1 MSAELVPITQARTAK
16 IQDLRKYVDRR
27 LVSLRTDRW
36 SYWQHW
42 RQLSDYILPR
52 RGRYLMTPN
61 QATRGDPVG
70 SRIIN
75 ETPIFALRTLAAGLM
90 AGLTSPAR
98 PWFRLSI
105 RDMDVSDNTPVRLWL
120 DEVTKRILKVL
131 SQSNAYNALH
141 VIYEE
146 LGCFGTG
153 CMLVETDY
161 EDVIRCQTLT
171 AGEYY
176 LASSGRNEI
185 DTLYREYV
193 LTVGQ
198 IVERFAPEV
207 AAGSRSY
214 DTIAGAPNLSP
225 QVKSLWSSG
234 QLDKEINVAQAIE
247 PNDDRGPQVPG
258 LRGRKYRSIIW
269 EWGQSQTLVLELK
282 GYHELPF
289 CAPRW
294 HVIGNDSYGRS
305 PGMEA
310 LGSSKMLQQLEKR
323 TAQAIDKVLNPPM
336 VADVS
341 MKNEPASL
349 LPGGV
354 TYVANMQASGFK
366 PAYQIPPD
374 IRGAEEK
381 IAKCEDRINRAFFA
395 DLFLMISQLDTVRTA
410 TEIIER
416 KQEKML
422 MLGPFLERSQ
432 FELINPFIDRTF
444 AIMFRAGLV
453 PPPPPEIGGNALNI
467 ECVSTLADAQKS
479 TATTGIERLVAFV
492 GNLAAAKP
500 DTLDNVDFDETVRE
514 YADLIGVTQKLIV
527 AQQKR
532 DAARKNRQQA
542 VQAAQAAQLAMAG
555 VKGAKTL
562 SETDVGGGQSALQK
576 IFGNN

>member
-1 MSAELVPITQARTAK
+1 LGDVIPLTSQVNK
-16 IQDLRKYVDRR
+16 IAQISDLRRYVDRR
-27 LVSLRTDRW
+27 LVGLRTDRW

-42 RQLSDYILPR
+42 RQLSDFILPR
-52 RGRYLMTPN
+52 RGRYLQTPN

-75 ETPIFALRTLAAGLM
+75 ETPTLSARTLSAGLM

-120 DEVTKRILKVL
+120 DEVTKRMLTVL

-146 LGCFGTG
+146 LGVFGTG
-153 CMLVETDY
+153 CMLVEEDY
-161 EDVIRCQTLT
+161 NDVIRCQTLT
-171 AGEYY
+171 VGEYY
-176 LASSGRNEI
+176 LASSGRNQI

-193 LTVGQ
+193 LAVGQ
-198 IVERFAPEV
+198 VVERFGLE
-207 AAGSRSY
+207 SC
-214 DTIAGAPNLSP
+214 SP
-225 QVKSLWSSG
+225 QVKSHWASG
-234 QLDKEINVAQAIE
+234 QLDKEVNVAQAIE
-247 PNDDRGPQVPG
+247 PNDTRAPQVAG
-258 LRGRKYRSIIW
+258 LKGRQYRSVIW
-269 EWGQSQTLVLELK
+269 EWGQRQNLVLDLR

-294 HVIGNDSYGRS
+294 HVIGNDSYGRG
-305 PGMEA
+305 PGMEC
-310 LGSSKMLQQLEKR
+310 LGTSKMLQQLEKR

-336 VADVS
+336 VADVN

-349 LPGGV
+349 LPGGI
-354 TYVANMQASGFK
+354 TYVANMGQSGFK
-366 PAYQIPPD
+366 PAYEVPPD

-381 IAKCEDRINRAFFA
+381 ITKAENRIKSTFFA
-395 DLFLMISQLDTVRTA
+395 DLFLMIAQLDTVRTA

-432 FELINPFIDRTF
+432 FELINPFIERLF
-444 AIMFRAGLV
+444 AITHRAGLI
-453 PPPPPEIGGNALNI
+453 PPAPREIRGRALDI

-500 DTLDNVDFDETVRE
+500 EALDNVDFDETVRE

-532 DAARKNRQQA
+532 DAIRKQRAQ
-542 VQAAQAAQLAMAG
+542 QAAQQQAAQMSMAG
-555 VKGAKTL
+555 VQGAKTL
-562 SETDVGGGQSALQK
+562 SETDVGGGQNALMKMIGAGGQ
-576 IFGNN
+576 

>member
-1 MSAELVPITQARTAK
+1 MGDVIPLTSQVNK
-16 IQDLRKYVDRR
+16 IAQISDLRRYVDRR
-27 LVSLRTDRW
+27 LVGLRTDRW

-42 RQLSDYILPR
+42 RQLSDFILPR
-52 RGRYLMTPN
+52 RGRYLQTPN

-75 ETPIFALRTLAAGLM
+75 ETPTLSARTLSAGLM

-120 DEVTKRILKVL
+120 DEVTKRMLTVL

-146 LGCFGTG
+146 LGVFGTG
-153 CMLVETDY
+153 CMLVEEDY
-161 EDVIRCQTLT
+161 NDVIRCQTLT
-171 AGEYY
+171 VGEYY
-176 LASSGRNEI
+176 LASSGRNQI

-193 LTVGQ
+193 LAVGQ
-198 IVERFAPEV
+198 VVERFGLE
-207 AAGSRSY
+207 SC
-214 DTIAGAPNLSP
+214 SP
-225 QVKSLWSSG
+225 QVKSHWASG
-234 QLDKEINVAQAIE
+234 QLDKEVNVAQAIE
-247 PNDDRGPQVPG
+247 PNDTRAPQVAG
-258 LRGRKYRSIIW
+258 LKGRQYRSVIW
-269 EWGQSQTLVLELK
+269 EWGQRQNLVLDLR

-294 HVIGNDSYGRS
+294 HVIGNDSYGRG
-305 PGMEA
+305 PGMEC
-310 LGSSKMLQQLEKR
+310 LGTSKMLQQLEKR

-336 VADVS
+336 VADVN

-349 LPGGV
+349 LPGGI
-354 TYVANMQASGFK
+354 TYVANLGQSGFK
-366 PAYQIPPD
+366 PAYEVPPD

-381 IAKCEDRINRAFFA
+381 ITKAENRIKSTFFA
-395 DLFLMISQLDTVRTA
+395 DLFLMIAQLDTVRTA

-432 FELINPFIDRTF
+432 FELINPFIERLF
-444 AIMFRAGLV
+444 AIMHRAGLI
-453 PPPPPEIGGNALNI
+453 PPAPRETRGRALDI

-500 DTLDNVDFDETVRE
+500 EALDNVDFDETVRE

-532 DAARKNRQQA
+532 DAIRKQRAQ
-542 VQAAQAAQLAMAG
+542 QAAQQQAAQMSMAG
-555 VKGAKTL
+555 VQGAKTL
-562 SETDVGGGQSALQK
+562 SETDVGGGQNALMKMIGAGGQ
-576 IFGNN
+576 

>member
-1 MSAELVPITQARTAK
+1 VADIISITDARKSK

-36 SYWQHW
+36 SWWQHW
-42 RQLSDYILPR
+42 RQLSDFILPR

-75 ETPIFALRTLAAGLM
+75 ETPTLALRTLAAGLM

-98 PWFRLSI
+98 PWFRLMI
-105 RDMDVSDNTPVRLWL
+105 RDMDVTDNTPVRLWL
-120 DEVTKRILKVL
+120 DEVTKRMLTVL

-141 VIYEE
+141 VLYEE
-146 LGCFGTG
+146 ISCFGTG
-153 CMLVETDY
+153 VSLIDEDFN
-161 EDVIRCQTLT
+161 DVIRFQNLT

-198 IVERFAPEV
+198 VIERFPE
-207 AAGSRSY
+207 A
-214 DTIAGAPNLSP
+214 NWSP
-225 QVKSLWSSG
+225 QVRSLKTSG
-234 QLDKEINVAQAIE
+234 QLDKEINVAHAIE
-247 PNDDRGPQVPG
+247 PNDDRAPQIPG
-258 LRGRKYRSIIW
+258 LKGRKYRSLIW
-269 EWGQSQTLVLELK
+269 EWGQSQDLILELK
-282 GYHELPF
+282 GYHECPF
-289 CAPRW
+289 IACRW
-294 HVIGNDSYGRS
+294 HTVSNDSYGRS
-305 PGMEA
+305 PAMDA
-310 LGSSKMLQQLEKR
+310 LASSKMLQQLER
-323 TAQAIDKVLNPPM
+323 RSAQAIDKVLNPPM

-354 TYVANMQASGFK
+354 TYVANMQGSGFK
-366 PAYQIPPD
+366 PAYQVPPD

-381 IAKCEDRINRAFFA
+381 IAKCEERINRAFFA

-432 FELINPFIDRTF
+432 FELINPFIERTF
-444 AIMFRAGLV
+444 AIMWRAGLI
-453 PPPPPEIGGNALNI
+453 PPAPPEIRGRAFEI
-467 ECVSTLADAQKS
+467 ECISTLADAQKA
-479 TATTGIERLVAFV
+479 TATTPIERLMAFV
-492 GNLAAAKP
+492 GNLQAGMVNMP
-500 DTLDNVDFDETVRE
+500 NQPLDNIDTDEIIRM
-514 YADLIGVTQKLIV
+514 YADLLGVSTKTIVEMKRMQAERQARQK
-527 AQQKR
+527 
-532 DAARKNRQQA
+532 
-542 VQAAQAAQLAMAG
+542 QAAQAQAAQYAMAAAQ
-555 VKGAKTL
+555 GAKTL
-562 SETDVGGGQSALQK
+562 SDTDVGGGANALQK
-576 IFGNN
+576 MMGGAAGGM

>member
-1 MSAELVPITQARTAK
+1 MGDLIPITASRPSFSRTK
-16 IQDLRKYVDRR
+16 EIQDLRKYVDRR
-27 LVSLRTDRW
+27 LVGLRTDRW

-42 RQLSDYILPR
+42 RQLSDFILPR
-52 RGRYLMTPN
+52 RGRYLQTPN

-75 ETPIFALRTLAAGLM
+75 ETPTLSARTLSAGLM

-105 RDMDVSDNTPVRLWL
+105 RDLDVSDNTPVRLCL
-120 DEVTKRILKVL
+120 DEVTKRLLTVL

-146 LGCFGTG
+146 LGVFGTG
-153 CMLVETDY
+153 CVLIEEDY
-161 EDVIRCQTLT
+161 DDVIRCQTLT

-176 LASSGRNEI
+176 LASSGRNQI

-193 LTVGQ
+193 LTCGQ
-198 IVERFAPEV
+198 VVERFGKANCS
-207 AAGSRSY
+207 A
-214 DTIAGAPNLSP
+214 
-225 QVKSLWSSG
+225 QVQGLWASG
-234 QLDKEINVAQAIE
+234 QLDKEVNVAQAIE
-247 PNDDRGPQVPG
+247 PNDDRAPQIPG
-258 LRGRKYRSIIW
+258 LKGRKYRSVIW
-269 EWGQSQTLVLELK
+269 EWGQSQNLILELK
-282 GYHELPF
+282 GYFEMPF

-294 HVIGNDSYGRS
+294 HVIGNDSYGRG
-305 PGMEA
+305 PGMECLA
-310 LGSSKMLQQLEKR
+310 TSKSLQQLEKR

-336 VADVS
+336 VADVN

-354 TYVANMQASGFK
+354 TYVANLGASGFK
-366 PAYQIPPD
+366 PAYTVPPD

-381 IAKCEDRINRAFFA
+381 IAKAEERIKSTFFA
-395 DLFLMISQLDTVRTA
+395 DLFLMISQLDSVRTA

-432 FELINPFIDRTF
+432 FELINPFIKRLF
-444 AIMFRAGLV
+444 AVMHRAGLV
-453 PPPPPEIGGNALNI
+453 PAPPHEIRGRALDI

-500 DTLDNVDFDETVRE
+500 DALDNVDFDETVRE

-532 DAARKNRQQA
+532 DAIRKQRAQ
-542 VQAAQAAQLAMAG
+542 QAAQQQAAQMSLAG
-555 VKGAKTL
+555 VQGAKTL
-562 SETDVGGGQSALQK
+562 SETDVGGGQNALMKMIGAAGQ
-576 IFGNN
+576 

>member
-1 MSAELVPITQARTAK
+1 LANIIVFPLTKYGGLPQVVK
-16 IQDLRKYVDRR
+16 LRQYVDRR
-27 LVSLRTDRW
+27 LVSMRTDRW

-42 RQLSDYILPR
+42 RQLSDFILPR
-52 RGRYLMTPN
+52 RGRYLQTPN
-61 QATRGDPVG
+61 QATRGDPLG

-75 ETPIFALRTLAAGLM
+75 ETPTLAARTLAAGLM

-105 RDMDVSDNTPVRLWL
+105 RDMDVADNGPVRLWL
-120 DEVTKRILKVL
+120 DAVTKRCLTIL

-146 LGCFGTG
+146 LGVFGTG
-153 CMLVETDY
+153 CVLIEEDY

-176 LASSGRNEI
+176 LGSSGRNVI

-193 LTVGQ
+193 LTVAQ
-198 IVERFAPEV
+198 LVERFGKA
-207 AAGSRSY
+207 
-214 DTIAGAPNLSP
+214 NCSP
-225 QVKSLWSSG
+225 TVQSLYESG
-234 QLDKEINVAQAIE
+234 QLDKELNVCQAIE
-247 PNDDRGPQVPG
+247 PNDDRAPQVPG
-258 LRGRKYRSIIW
+258 LKGRRFRSVIW
-269 EWGQSQTLVLELK
+269 EWGQSPDLVLELK
-282 GYHELPF
+282 GYFEQPF

-305 PGMEA
+305 PGMECLA
-310 LGSSKMLQQLEKR
+310 ASKMLQTLEKR

-336 VADVS
+336 VADAS

-354 TYVANMQASGFK
+354 TYVANLGQSGFK
-366 PAYQIPPD
+366 PAYEVPPD

-381 IAKCEDRINRAFFA
+381 ISKAEERIKSTFFA

-422 MLGPFLERSQ
+422 MLGPFVERSQ
-432 FELINPFIDRTF
+432 FELINPFIERLF
-444 AIMFRAGLV
+444 AVMMRARLI
-453 PPPPPEIGGNALNI
+453 PPPPQEIRGRAIDI

-479 TATTGIERLVAFV
+479 TATSGIERLVAFA

-500 DTLDNVDFDETVRE
+500 EVLDNVDLDETIRE
-514 YADLIGVTQKLIV
+514 YADYLGTSQKLIV
-527 AQQKR
+527 AQDAMAKAR
-532 DAARKNRQQA
+532 AARQQQMQQQMMMQNSLA
-542 VQAAQAAQLAMAG
+542 AAQ
-555 VKGAKTL
+555 GAKTL
-562 SETDVGGGQSALQK
+562 SDTDVGGGQNAIQK
-576 IFGNN
+576 MLGMAGQGAQ

>member
-1 MSAELVPITQARTAK
+1 MAAVANTLPKSWKYKIAGSVQTAELR
-16 IQDLRKYVDRR
+16 RYVDRR
-27 LVSLRTDRW
+27 LTGLRTDRW

-42 RQLSDYILPR
+42 RQLSDFILPR

-75 ETPIFALRTLAAGLM
+75 ETPTLAARTLSAGLM

-120 DEVTKRILKVL
+120 DEVTKRMLTVL
-131 SQSNAYNALH
+131 SQSNAYNSLH

-146 LGCFGTG
+146 LGVFGTG
-153 CMLVETDY
+153 CVLIEEDY

-176 LASSGRNEI
+176 VASSGRNQI

-193 LTVGQ
+193 LAVGQ
-198 IVERFAPEV
+198 IVERFGFEACSPV
-207 AAGSRSY
+207 VQGLWKSGS
-214 DTIAGAPNLSP
+214 
-225 QVKSLWSSG
+225 
-234 QLDKEINVAQAIE
+234 LDKEIPVAQAIE
-247 PNDDRGPQVPG
+247 PNDDRSPQVPG
-258 LRGRKYRSIIW
+258 LKGRKYRSIIW
-269 EWGQSQTLVLELK
+269 EWGQSPDYILELK
-282 GYHELPF
+282 GYFEQPF

-305 PGMEA
+305 PGMECLA
-310 LGSSKMLQQLEKR
+310 ASKMLQQLEKR

-354 TYVANMQASGFK
+354 TYVANIAQSGFK
-366 PAYQIPPD
+366 PAYEVPPD

-381 IAKCEDRINRAFFA
+381 IAKAEERIKSTFFA

-432 FELINPFIDRTF
+432 FELINPFIERLF
-444 AIMFRAGLV
+444 AVMYRARLI
-453 PPPPPEIGGNALNI
+453 PPAPREIQNRAFDV
-467 ECVSTLADAQKS
+467 ECISTLADAQKS

-500 DTLDNVDFDETVRE
+500 EALDNVDFDEAVRE

-532 DAARKNRQQA
+532 DAERKQRAQ
-542 VQAAQAAQLAMAG
+542 QAAQAQAAQMSMAG
-555 VKGAKTL
+555 VQGAKTL
-562 SETDVGGGQSALQK
+562 SETDVGGGQNALQK
-576 IFGNN
+576 MLGYGQPGGGVVQ

>member
-1 MSAELVPITQARTAK
+1 
-16 IQDLRKYVDRR
+16 
-27 LVSLRTDRW
+27 
-36 SYWQHW
+36 
-42 RQLSDYILPR
+42 
-52 RGRYLMTPN
+52 
-61 QATRGDPVG
+61 
-70 SRIIN
+70 
-75 ETPIFALRTLAAGLM
+75 
-90 AGLTSPAR
+90 
-98 PWFRLSI
+98 
-105 RDMDVSDNTPVRLWL
+105 MDVSDNTPVRLWL

-153 CMLVETDY
+153 CMLIENDY

-176 LASSGRNEI
+176 LASSGRNQI

-193 LTVGQ
+193 LAVGQ
-198 IVERFAPEV
+198 IVERFGLE
-207 AAGSRSY
+207 
-214 DTIAGAPNLSP
+214 NCSP
-225 QVKSLWSSG
+225 TVQSLWKSS
-234 QLDKEINVAQAIE
+234 QLDKEVNVAQAIE
-247 PNDDRGPQVPG
+247 PNDDRSPQIPG
-258 LRGRKYRSIIW
+258 IKGRKYRSVIW
-269 EWGQSQTLVLELK
+269 EWGQSQNLVLELK

-310 LGSSKMLQQLEKR
+310 LASSKTLQQLEKR

-354 TYVANMQASGFK
+354 TYISNMQASGFK
-366 PAYQIPPD
+366 PAYQVPPD

-381 IAKCEDRINRAFFA
+381 IAKCEERINRAFFA

-410 TEIIER
+410 TEIVER

-432 FELINPFIDRTF
+432 FELINPVIERTF
-444 AIMFRAGLV
+444 AIMNRAGLI
-453 PPPPPEIGGNALNI
+453 PPPPPEIGGNAFDI

-500 DTLDNVDFDETVRE
+500 ETLDNVDFDETVRE

-527 AQQKR
+527 AQQQR
-532 DAARKNRQQA
+532 DATRKKRQQA
-542 VQAAQAAQLAMAG
+542 AQAAQAAQLAMAG
-555 VKGAKTL
+555 VKGAQTL
-562 SETDVGGGQSALQK
+562 SETDVGGGQNALQK
-576 IFGNN
+576 MLGNGN